1 MKQQEAKR
9 RALKLFNQLNRTFP
23 KQEVNFHTYS
33 HYYEVEIYTDSV
45 MSVHRIRRDILPLY
59 DDPYLKTHEEWLEL
73 TKETLLTIEVGFSVY
88 S

>member
-9 RALKLFNQLNRTFP
+9 RALKLFNLLNRTFP

-33 HYYEVEIYTDSV
+33 HCYEVEIYSDSA
-45 MSVHRIRRDILPLY
+45 MIVHRIHRDILPLY

-73 TKETLLTIEVGFSVY
+73 SKETLLTIEVGFSVY

>member
-23 KQEVNFHTYS
+23 KQEVNFNTYS
-33 HYYEVEIYTDSV
+33 HCYEVEIYTDSA

-73 TKETLLTIEVGFSVY
+73 SKETLLTIEVGFSVY